1 MAGMP
6 VASRFDAIVAAPFGA
21 LGVRARDAVTE
32 IRFIPHAKPLAPRT
46 ALAREVSAQLRAY
59 LRDPAFRFDLPLET
73 GGTEFQ
79 QRVWS
84 ALQAIRPGRVLTYGG
99 LAERLHS
106 GPRAIGGACRSN
118 PIPVVVPCHRVVA
131 AHGLGGFMGGVGSS
145 DTRIKQWLLAHEGFA
160 GTGAARR

>member
-1 MAGMP
+1 MP
-6 VASRFDAIVAAPFGA
+6 RSNFDAVIAAPFGA
-21 LGVRARDAVTE
+21 LGIRARDAVTD
-32 IRFIPHAKPLAPRT
+32 IQFLSQAKPLAPRT
-46 ALAREVSAQLRAY
+46 ALAKEVAAQLRAY
-59 LRDPAFRFDLPLET
+59 FRDPAFRFDLPLET

-79 QRVWS
+79 RRVWS
-84 ALQAIRPGRVLTYGG
+84 ALRAIRPGRALTYGG

-131 AHGLGGFMGGVGSS
+131 AHGLGGFMGGVTTG

>member
-1 MAGMP
+1 MP
-6 VASRFDAIVAAPFGA
+6 RPNFDAVIATPFGA
-21 LGVRARDAVTE
+21 LGIRARDTVTD
-32 IRFIPHAKPLAPRT
+32 IQFLSHAKPLAPRT
-46 ALAREVSAQLRAY
+46 ALANEVVAQLRAY

-73 GGTEFQ
+73 GGTAFQ

-84 ALQAIRPGRVLTYGG
+84 ALRAIRPGRALTYGG

-106 GPRAIGGACRSN
+106 GPRAIGGACRAN

-131 AHGLGGFMGGVGSS
+131 AHGLGGFMGGARSG